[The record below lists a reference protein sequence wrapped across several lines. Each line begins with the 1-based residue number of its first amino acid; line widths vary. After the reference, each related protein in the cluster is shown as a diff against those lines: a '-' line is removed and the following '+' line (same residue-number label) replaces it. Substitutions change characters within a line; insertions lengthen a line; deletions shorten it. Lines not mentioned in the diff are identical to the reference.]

1 MINNVTVPIS
11 IPTICPAVRIFG
23 SSGSSLILGAT
34 RAGSLGFKDC
44 SLVVLLDT
52 PMIMDEDTVCFGDTT
67 SKSELVVLTTTDGF
81 SPAVGAVV
89 IGVSKVSCPEQPYGF
104 K

>member
-1 MINNVTVPIS
+1 M
-11 IPTICPAVRIFG
+11 
-23 SSGSSLILGAT
+23 ILGAT

-89 IGVSKVSCPEQPYGF
+89 IVVSKAAKILYLLQKAAYKICLL
-104 K
+104 